1 MILGVFPL
9 LQSLKEFEKDW
20 HKFFVYL
27 GEFPSEATQPW
38 TFVCREFVCF
48 FIEVLLIYRVVL
60 ITVIQQSDSVIPIYT
75 FFFYI
80 LFHCSLS
87 QDIEYSSN
95 VSLFSLLQ
103 ILFHFYF
110 T

>member
-1 MILGVFPL
+1 MKPPSPGLSFAG
-9 LQSLKEFEKDW
+9 SL
-20 HKFFVYL
+20 
-27 GEFPSEATQPW
+27 
-38 TFVCREFVCF
+38 FVCLFVF

-60 ITVIQQSDSVIPIYT
+60 ITAIEQSDSVIPIYT
-75 FFFYI
+75 FFFYV

-95 VSLFSLLQ
+95 GSLFSLLQ